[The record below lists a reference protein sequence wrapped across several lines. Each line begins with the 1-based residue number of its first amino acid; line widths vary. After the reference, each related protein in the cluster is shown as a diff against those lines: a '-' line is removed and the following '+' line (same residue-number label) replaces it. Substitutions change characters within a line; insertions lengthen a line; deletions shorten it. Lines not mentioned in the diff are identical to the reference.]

1 MGMLRCTIP
10 IPPWRAMAMARR
22 DSVTVSM
29 AAEASGMV
37 RASFL
42 AKIVVVSASPGST
55 DDLPGKSNT
64 SSKVRPSEIGPS
76 LIPASRIEIGRL
88 EIGARKQRSPA
99 GARWA
104 GKTIHHIEKM
114 RHRECLIL
122 RGIPIP
128 VKLVISGLRYQEAK
142 KRKKIIEVWPCRRPH
157 PRLRK

>member
-10 IPPWRAMAMARR
+10 IPPWRAMAIARR

-29 AAEASGMV
+29 AAEASGIF

-42 AKIVVVSASPGST
+42 AKFVVVSASPGST
-55 DDLPGKSNT
+55 DDLPGKSST
-64 SSKVRPSEIGPS
+64 SSKVRPSEIGLS

-114 RHRECLIL
+114 RHRQSSIL
-122 RGIPIP
+122 GVPPIP
-128 VKLVISGLRYQEAK
+128 VKLVISGLRYQEVK
-142 KRKKIIEVWPCRRPH
+142 KREKIIGVWPCRRPH
-157 PRLRK
+157 PS